1 MMNSSAPLCHHLFHI
16 LVNKTPFFAIWRGGD
31 VADLEIGVE
40 LIAKALIEAKR
51 PLIIS
56 GYLGRN
62 MKAPPLLAEL
72 CDKLPIRV
80 LETVGSDVCLRSDH
94 EAYVGVTVRTH
105 PEVLKADVIV
115 IMDCDV
121 PWIPTSGKP
130 SKGKFNSEL

>member
-1 MMNSSAPLCHHLFHI
+1 MMNSSVPLCRHLFQI
-16 LVNKTPFFAIWRGGD
+16 LVKKTPFVAIWRGGG
-31 VADLEIGVE
+31 VADSEIGVE
-40 LIAKALIEAKR
+40 IIAKALIEAKR
-51 PLIIS
+51 PLIVS

-62 MKAPPLLAEL
+62 IKAPPLLAEL

-94 EAYVGVTVRTH
+94 EAYLGVTVRTH

-121 PWIPTSGKP
+121 PWIPTAGKP
-130 SKGKFNSEL
+130 SKCKFNSEL

>member
-1 MMNSSAPLCHHLFHI
+1 MNSSAPLCHQLFQI
-16 LVNKTPFFAIWRGGD
+16 RVNRAPFFAISRDGGITN
-31 VADLEIGVE
+31 LEIGVE
-40 LIAKALIEAKR
+40 IIAKALIEAKR
-51 PLIIS
+51 PLIVT

-62 MKAPPLLAEL
+62 IKAPPLLAEL

-80 LETVGSDVCLRSDH
+80 LETVGSDVCLRSNH
-94 EAYVGVTVRTH
+94 EAYVGVSVRTH

-130 SKGKFNSEL
+130 SKC

>member
-1 MMNSSAPLCHHLFHI
+1 M
-16 LVNKTPFFAIWRGGD
+16 
-31 VADLEIGVE
+31 E